1 MIKSRHRERGA
12 NLVEFALVAPF
23 LILLLFGIIEFS
35 WLFGQDLT
43 VKHGA
48 REGAR
53 LAAVA
58 FGADTTALNAET
70 ISRMNVTTGSPTVT
84 FCIKDALVS
93 PGGMDPGDGIE
104 VTVASASTSLT
115 GMFNWVFPL
124 SLSST
129 VEIRAE
135 QTPAGYWTG
144 TGPCP

>member
-1 MIKSRHRERGA
+1 MMKSRQRERGA
-12 NLVEFALVAPF
+12 NLLEFALVAPF
-23 LILLLFGIIEFS
+23 LILLLFGIIEFA

-43 VKHGA
+43 IKHGA

-58 FGADTTALNAET
+58 FGANTTALNAET

-84 FCIKDALVS
+84 FCIKDGLVS
-93 PGGMDPGDGIE
+93 PAGMDPGDGIE
-104 VTVASASTSLT
+104 VTVDQVSTSLT
-115 GMFNWVFPL
+115 GMFDWVFPA

-135 QTPAGYWTG
+135 QTPSGYWTG
-144 TGPCP
+144 TGLCP